1 MAEATAEKPKEESHL
16 HRFREFF
23 RRGEKEE
30 RPSVAS
36 FLEARMKE
44 APPHKM
50 RFGINEYAGEMRIN
64 IELGFGFDSKRE
76 TYVKQYLNL
85 VGSIADIVKGEGIA
99 GYDALS
105 KEGKKK
111 MQEDFI
117 TGVWGVIY
125 GNLNIKYGTNRF
137 GFLSESL
144 DKNLWDC
151 DNSATLVYDVAREL
165 GIPVKMVVVPSHA
178 LVATEDFFFETTVG
192 NRAAYYSVEKLRERY
207 PKVYAETS
215 DARVVDAIARAS
227 KGLACRKKLDY
238 DGAIFEYTMS
248 IQQNPNDA
256 DVYVNRAHAHVWKG
270 RLGGSYKR
278 KDEYTAAIDDFTK
291 ALDLNPDFI
300 GVRMARGDLY
310 LSQMNLGSALEDYLT
325 AGWMY
330 NKKLYNAVKDRL
342 ADIFQ

>member
-1 MAEATAEKPKEESHL
+1 MVEATAEKPREESPL
-16 HRFREFF
+16 HRFRDLF

-30 RPSVAS
+30 KPSVAS

-64 IELGFGFDSKRE
+64 IELGFGFHSKRE

-85 VGSIADIVKGEGIA
+85 VGSIADILKSDGIA
-99 GYDALS
+99 GYDGLS
-105 KEGKKK
+105 EKDKKQ

-117 TGVWGVIY
+117 TGVWGLVY
-125 GNLNIKYGTNRF
+125 GNMRMKYGKNRF

-165 GIPVKMVVVPSHA
+165 GIPVKMVVVPDHA
-178 LVATEDFFFETTVG
+178 LISTENFYFETTVRK
-192 NRAAYYSVEKLRERY
+192 RAAYYPLNELYERY
-207 PKVYAETS
+207 PRLYTETS
-215 DARVVDAIARAS
+215 DSKVIDAIARAS
-227 KGLACRKKLDY
+227 KGLACAKEWDY

-248 IQQNPNDA
+248 AQQNPNDA
-256 DVYVNRAHAHVWKG
+256 DVYVNRASAHVWKG
-270 RLGGSYKR
+270 RLGKSYNQ
-278 KDEYTAAIDDFTK
+278 KDENRKAIDDYTK
-291 ALDLNPDFI
+291 ALELNPDFI
-300 GVRMARGDLY
+300 SVHVGRGMLY
-310 LSQMNLGSALEDYLT
+310 LSEKRFSSALEDFLT

-330 NKKLYNAVKDRL
+330 SKKVYNITKERL
-342 ADIFQ
+342 EDVLQ